1 MNNPKFPNC
10 RLSVSVVLQRSYWHR
25 YFALMIMLSYQIGL
39 SKRWWCSVAFHRT
52 PTKQKRH
59 TNDHSLY
66 NPLYIGSYRSMCN
79 HPPQM
84 PLPLHFVS
92 IARFDCTCT
101 PYYPTSVLGLRRPSR
116 WVGRRHPPATPSSS
130 SRATHAGLPHPPSF
144 SGDAPAASSSLCRSR
159 SLLALPGTKRPL
171 AVFASVVTACNL
183 HTQAPRRMMRRR
195 SREF

>member
-10 RLSVSVVLQRSYWHR
+10 RLSVFVVLQRSYWHR

-101 PYYPTSVLGLRRPSR
+101 VYSVLPGLCVGSSATLPVGRPSAPASHPKLIIASHPRRPS
-116 WVGRRHPPATPSSS
+116 PPTILQWRCTGS
-130 SRATHAGLPHPPSF
+130 
-144 SGDAPAASSSLCRSR
+144 
-159 SLLALPGTKRPL
+159 
-171 AVFASVVTACNL
+171 
-183 HTQAPRRMMRRR
+183 
-195 SREF
+195 